1 LAVKKIVLIST
12 SIQTG
17 AFMNALFVKEFPKII
32 IRNIIDDGLVKD
44 IIANNDIITSS
55 LVRRVCS
62 YILSAEISGA
72 DLVVITCST
81 ISCIAIIAKHLVRI
95 PVVRIDEPMAELAVK
110 KGERIKVLATLSSTL
125 TPTMQL
131 IKEKCQQQGKKVVLD
146 GFLINKARQF
156 LDEGNPKKHDQI
168 IKEEIKNALENYD
181 LVILAQASMERVL
194 DTLSA
199 EKQKRVLTSPKLA
212 VEYIKRKF
220 F

>member
-1 LAVKKIVLIST
+1 MAVKKIVLIST

-17 AFMNALFVKEFPKII
+17 AFMNALFVKEFPRII

-110 KGERIKVLATLSSTL
+110 KGERVKVLATLSSTL

-131 IKEKCQQQGKKVVLD
+131 IKEKRQQQGKKVVLD

-156 LDEGNPKKHDQI
+156 LDEGNHKKHDQI
-168 IKEEIKNALENYD
+168 IKEEIENALENYD

>member
-1 LAVKKIVLIST
+1 MAVKEIVLIST
-12 SIQTG
+12 SIHTG
-17 AFMNALFVKEFPKII
+17 AFMNALFIKEFPKII
-32 IRNIIDDGLVKD
+32 IRNIIDDGLVKE
-44 IIANNDIITSS
+44 IRANNDIITSS

-95 PVVRIDEPMAELAVK
+95 PIVRIDEPMAELAVK
-110 KGERIKVLATLSSTL
+110 KGERVKVLATLSSTL

-131 IKEKCQQQGKKVVLD
+131 VKEKRQQQGKKVVLD

-156 LDEGNPKKHDQI
+156 LDEGNHKKHDQI
-168 IKEEIKNALENYD
+168 IKEEIENALENYD

>member
-1 LAVKKIVLIST
+1 LAVKEIVLIST
-12 SIQTG
+12 SIHTG
-17 AFMNALFVKEFPKII
+17 AFMNALFIKEFPKII
-32 IRNIIDDGLVKD
+32 IRNIIDDGLVKE

-110 KGERIKVLATLSSTL
+110 KGERVKVLATLSSTL

-131 IKEKCQQQGKKVVLD
+131 IKEKRQQQGKKVVLD

-156 LDEGNPKKHDQI
+156 LDEGNHKKHDQI
-168 IKEEIKNALENYD
+168 IKEEIENALENYD

>member
-1 LAVKKIVLIST
+1 MAVKKIVLIST

-95 PVVRIDEPMAELAVK
+95 PVVRIDEPMAELVVK
-110 KGERIKVLATLSSTL
+110 KGERVKVLATLSSTL

-131 IKEKCQQQGKKVVLD
+131 IKEKRQQQGKKVVLD

-156 LDEGNPKKHDQI
+156 LDEGNHKKHDQI
-168 IKEEIKNALENYD
+168 IKEEIENALENYD

>member
-1 LAVKKIVLIST
+1 MAVKEIVLIST
-12 SIQTG
+12 SIHTG
-17 AFMNALFVKEFPKII
+17 AFMNALFIKEFPKII
-32 IRNIIDDGLVKD
+32 IRNIIDDGLVKE
-44 IIANNDIITSS
+44 IRANNDIITSS

-110 KGERIKVLATLSSTL
+110 KGERVKVLATLSSTL

-131 IKEKCQQQGKKVVLD
+131 IKEKRQQQGKKVVLD

-156 LDEGNPKKHDQI
+156 LDEGNHKKHDQI
-168 IKEEIKNALENYD
+168 IKEEIENALENYD

>member
-1 LAVKKIVLIST
+1 MAVKKIVLIST

-110 KGERIKVLATLSSTL
+110 KGERVKVLATLSSTL

-131 IKEKCQQQGKKVVLD
+131 IKEKRQQQDKKVVLD

-156 LDEGNPKKHDQI
+156 LDEGNHKKHDQI
-168 IKEEIKNALENYD
+168 IKEEIENALENYD

>member
-1 LAVKKIVLIST
+1 
-12 SIQTG
+12 
-17 AFMNALFVKEFPKII
+17 MNALFIKEFPKII
-32 IRNIIDDGLVKD
+32 IRNIIDDGLVKE

-95 PVVRIDEPMAELAVK
+95 PIVRIDEPMAELAVK
-110 KGERIKVLATLSSTL
+110 KGEQIKVLATLSSTL
-125 TPTMQL
+125 TPTVQL

-156 LDEGNPKKHDQI
+156 LNEGNPKKHDQI
-168 IKEEIKNALENYD
+168 IKEEIENALENYD

-199 EKQKRVLTSPKLA
+199 EKQKRVLASPKLA

>member
-1 LAVKKIVLIST
+1 MAVKEIVLIST
-12 SIQTG
+12 SIHTG
-17 AFMNALFVKEFPKII
+17 AFMNALFIKEFPKII
-32 IRNIIDDGLVKD
+32 IRNIIDDGLVKE

-95 PVVRIDEPMAELAVK
+95 PIVRIDEPMAELAVK
-110 KGERIKVLATLSSTL
+110 KGEQIKVLATLSSTL
-125 TPTMQL
+125 TPTVQL

-156 LDEGNPKKHDQI
+156 LNEGNPKKHDQI
-168 IKEEIKNALENYD
+168 IKEEIENALENYD

-199 EKQKRVLTSPKLA
+199 EKQKRVLASPKLA

>member
-1 LAVKKIVLIST
+1 MAVKEIVLIST
-12 SIQTG
+12 SIHTG
-17 AFMNALFVKEFPKII
+17 AFMNALFIKEFPKII
-32 IRNIIDDGLVKD
+32 IRNIIDDGLVKE
-44 IIANNDIITSS
+44 IRANNDIITSS

-95 PVVRIDEPMAELAVK
+95 PIVRIDEPMAELAVK
-110 KGERIKVLATLSSTL
+110 KGERVKVLATLSSTL

-131 IKEKCQQQGKKVVLD
+131 IKEKRQQQGKKVVLD

-156 LDEGNPKKHDQI
+156 LDEGNHKKHDQI
-168 IKEEIKNALENYD
+168 IKEEIENALENYD